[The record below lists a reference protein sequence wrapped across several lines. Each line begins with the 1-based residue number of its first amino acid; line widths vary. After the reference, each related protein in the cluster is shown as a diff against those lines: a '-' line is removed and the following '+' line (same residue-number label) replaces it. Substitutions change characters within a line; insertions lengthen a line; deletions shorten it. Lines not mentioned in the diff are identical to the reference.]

1 MMSSTKF
8 HTVERCSTEWYAAD
22 CETHRISNL
31 RGPINI
37 PGVDAFHIVE
47 SYIIQ
52 RDEQEV
58 NMARAEQGPVGV
70 VSKLLRILEA
80 IKDSP
85 SGLTLKPIS
94 ETSGVHKSTAH
105 RLLKHLQ
112 RDGYLIRTEAG
123 AYLIGPKFS
132 PLSARANHR
141 ATLQALARPIL
152 WELWRSTA
160 ETVNLGA
167 LDQGTLLYI
176 DVMESP
182 HEFRLASRIG
192 TRRSLHSTA
201 LGKALTA
208 FLPEDQREG
217 VLAMI
222 QFQSLTPKTI
232 VNLVQFREELDNV
245 RRLGYAVDD
254 EETTLGARCVSA
266 PVLGADRAVVAA
278 VSVSG
283 PVTRINSSQ
292 IPTLGAA
299 VINAARSISSAAG
312 CTETDAREA
321 GFQASSGIN

>member
-1 MMSSTKF
+1 
-8 HTVERCSTEWYAAD
+8 
-22 CETHRISNL
+22 
-31 RGPINI
+31 
-37 PGVDAFHIVE
+37 
-47 SYIIQ
+47 
-52 RDEQEV
+52 
-58 NMARAEQGPVGV
+58 MARAEQGPVGV

-80 IKDSP
+80 IQNSP

-105 RLLKHLQ
+105 RLLKHLE

-132 PLSARANHR
+132 MLSARANHR

-208 FLPEDQREG
+208 FLPEDQRKG
-217 VLAMI
+217 VLALI
-222 QFQSLTPKTI
+222 QFQALTPKTI
-232 VNLVQFREELDNV
+232 VNLVQFRQELDNV

-292 IPTLGAA
+292 IPALGAA
-299 VINAARSISSAAG
+299 VINAARSISSALG